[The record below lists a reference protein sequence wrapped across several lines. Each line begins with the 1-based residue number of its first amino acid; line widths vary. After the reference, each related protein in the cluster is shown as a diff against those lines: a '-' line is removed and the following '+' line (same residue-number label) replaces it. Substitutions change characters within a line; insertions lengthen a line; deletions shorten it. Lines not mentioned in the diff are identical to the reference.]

1 VASAQPLIDTAAA
14 DAAAGA
20 VFTVPN
26 AFTMAR
32 LVCVPVFVWLLL
44 GHHPHDRWPA
54 AVLLG
59 ILGAT
64 DWVDGYLAR
73 HLHQVSKL
81 GQVLDPAVDR
91 ILLASAVTAILIDGS
106 VPVWIAA
113 IVIGREALVAAAVVG
128 LALAGA
134 RRMAVQWAGKAG
146 TFGLMFTFPL
156 FLLGHSTLRWHQTA
170 LALAWCCAIPAL
182 VFSLYA
188 AVTYIPM
195 ARRALAEGRDAR
207 RAWSATC
214 TAAQETRS

>member
-1 VASAQPLIDTAAA
+1 MDTAPA
-14 DAAAGA
+14 DAVTGG
-20 VFTVPN
+20 VVTLPN
-26 AFTMAR
+26 AFTVAR
-32 LVCVPVFVWLLL
+32 LVCIPVFVWLLL

-81 GQVLDPAVDR
+81 GQILDPAVDR
-91 ILLASAVTAILIDGS
+91 ILLATAVVAILIDGS

-113 IVIGREALVAAAVVG
+113 IVIGREALVAAAGVG

-134 RRMAVQWAGKAG
+134 RRMSVQWAGKAG

-156 FLLGHSTLRWHQTA
+156 FLAGHSTLRWHRLA

-182 VFSLYA
+182 LFSLYSA
-188 AVTYIPM
+188 ATYVPM

-207 RAWSATC
+207 RAWGATP
-214 TAAQETRS
+214 TAAQETSS